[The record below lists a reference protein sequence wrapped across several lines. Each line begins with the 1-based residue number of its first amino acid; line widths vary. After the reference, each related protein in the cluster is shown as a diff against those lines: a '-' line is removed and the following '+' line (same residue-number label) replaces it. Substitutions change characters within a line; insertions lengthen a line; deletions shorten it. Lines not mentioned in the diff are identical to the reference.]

1 MCSIGILGFVVWSC
15 TQYKLNL
22 LLLTRVKRS
31 FYLHIKNILVHR
43 RLSFSGLPQSLN
55 PYFVTGFCD
64 GESYFNV
71 ALVKNPKLKAGWSV
85 KLSFGI
91 NLHKKDE
98 ALLEKL
104 KVYFNYIGVV
114 ADREQDVIK
123 FTVSS
128 LTDLE
133 TIINHF
139 DSYPLISQKWSD
151 YQLFKQAF
159 ELVKCKNHLTQS
171 GLKEIVGIKAS
182 LNKGLSEVLNAAFP
196 DVIPVFRPPV
206 VALAHFFLVIY
217 LW

>member
-1 MCSIGILGFVVWSC
+1 MLSIGVLGFVVWSC
-15 TQYKLNL
+15 TQYNL
-22 LLLTRVKRS
+22 CFLLLTRVTRS
-31 FYLHIKNILVHR
+31 FYLHIKNILLHR
-43 RLSFSGLPQSLN
+43 RLSCSGLSQSLN

-64 GESYFNV
+64 GESYFNI
-71 ALVKNPKLKAGWSV
+71 ALGKNPKLKTGWSV
-85 KLSFGI
+85 KLSFGV

-104 KVYFNYIGVV
+104 QVYFNYIGVV

-151 YQLFKQAF
+151 YELFKQAF
-159 ELVKCKNHLTQS
+159 ELVKCKKHLTQS

-182 LNKGLSEVLNAAFP
+182 LNKGLSEVLKAAFP
-196 DVIPVFRPPV
+196 DVIPV
-206 VALAHFFLVIY
+206 
-217 LW
+217 